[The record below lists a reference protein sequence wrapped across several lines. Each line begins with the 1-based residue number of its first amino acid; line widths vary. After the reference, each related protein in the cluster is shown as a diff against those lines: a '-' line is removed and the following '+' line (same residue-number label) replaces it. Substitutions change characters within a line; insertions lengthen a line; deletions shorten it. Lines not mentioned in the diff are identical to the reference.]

1 MARDLPIVR
10 PVFPEGLR
18 GEKNGQL
25 SKGKLVAVEPFG
37 KLYPSAAEA
46 WRLMREAARLDE
58 IRLRP
63 TSSFDTYRPL
73 TVQQAVFRQRYTQEV
88 LEGRPTRTCG
98 GVMFWLR
105 PGMAPAACA
114 GTSNHGW
121 GLAVDIW
128 NVGKNG
134 RLEWLLENARRFGF
148 SWELRSEPWHIR
160 YVLGDK
166 TPKVTV

>member
-1 MARDLPIVR
+1 MARDLPIVK
-10 PVFPEGLR
+10 PVFPPGLR
-18 GEKNGQL
+18 GEKNGEL
-25 SKGKLVAVEPFG
+25 TKTKLVAIEPFG

-63 TSSFDTYRPL
+63 TTSFDTYRPI
-73 TVQQAVFRQRYTQEV
+73 TVQRAVFRQRYTQEV
-88 LEGRPTRTCG
+88 HEGRPTRTCD
-98 GVMFWLR
+98 GVVYWLR
-105 PGMAPAACA
+105 PGMSAAACP

-134 RLEWLLENARRFGF
+134 RLEWLLENALRFGF
-148 SWELRSEPWHIR
+148 SWELQSEPWHLR

-166 TPKVTV
+166 TPKVAA